1 MTNVVTSYQ
10 NFAQGQADH
19 DLQGRFDL
27 PIYFTAVDR
36 MLQFYTDF
44 KGNFH
49 YREGFELV
57 YEFEDCVFQEFKFSN
72 NQNYLLCF
80 YANTIRF
87 LSYDA
92 NNNLGW
98 VLDGASNP
106 LEVYTPYTLAECG
119 ELDFTQNRDVL
130 TITHENYLPVEL
142 TRKAAN
148 AFELT
153 TPIFKGDPFNVTLN
167 SSKSITAI
175 TQANPAQVTSTAH
188 GYSNGD
194 VVKISSVSGMT
205 EVNDRFYIIQV
216 VDANNFTIGVDS
228 TGYTAYTSGG
238 SAESVD
244 TFDAPALCEYYKGRR
259 YFGRTPT
266 RPTTIFAS
274 ESGVYD
280 EYTLPATVTAASP
293 FIVSLT
299 DVSEQLEWLFGG
311 ENSLV
316 VGAGDGIVAL
326 NSGSVTEPISAET
339 VEGNIT
345 KADPAASGR
354 PLRKDSEI
362 FYIGQTRRNIYSFS
376 YDLLSESFLS
386 QDVNV
391 IGHDITDS
399 GVTKLRYKK
408 DRFNLIWQRK
418 VNGNLLSLAYYKSS
432 NEVIRGWHE
441 HSTAGSFEDIAVI
454 KDNNGDPKLFA
465 LVNRGG
471 TYYIEVKAE
480 PVEFVKQ
487 HNFYS
492 GEDKKEE
499 DRNAWYRK
507 VAEQMKQC
515 IYLDNAETFSNL
527 QESNT
532 ITYNS
537 GAGTITASSS
547 VFSSGDVG
555 KHIVYKTDTGYESGR
570 FEITAYT
577 SGTVVEVDVLQEPTA
592 NTYDNWYLT
601 FDSISGISRFNGETV
616 KIVTDG
622 AVLGEYTI
630 SGGEQDLGKQVTH
643 VVIGYGYRGL
653 IKSFPMGFVSRGRS
667 TQMTMKEINRV
678 GLRCTT
684 SLGGMFGTS
693 MYRMQPVQKMT
704 SFDLNYLPPFP
715 IDRTIFVD
723 MVDENEK
730 DKFWYFVQDDPVPF
744 TGNAIMIDGVYAA

>member
-1 MTNVVTSYQ
+1 MNVVTSYQ

-19 DLQGRFDL
+19 DMQGRFDL
-27 PIYFTAVDR
+27 PIYFTALDR
-36 MLQFYTDF
+36 CFQFYTDF

-49 YREGFELV
+49 YREGFEIV
-57 YEFEDCVFQEFKFSN
+57 YEFQDCFFQEFRFSN

-87 LSYDA
+87 LSYDS

-98 VLDGASNP
+98 VLDGGSP
-106 LEVYTPYTLAECG
+106 LEVYTPYTLEESK

-130 TITHENYLPVEL
+130 TITHKNHLPTEL
-142 TRKAAN
+142 TRRAAN

-153 TPIFKGDPFNVTLN
+153 VPNFLGDPFDVTLD
-167 SSKSITAI
+167 SSKGITVI
-175 TQANPAQVTSTAH
+175 TQANPAQVTATAH

-194 VVKISSVSGMT
+194 VVKITSVGGMT
-205 EVNDRFYIIQV
+205 EVNNKFFIVEV
-216 VDANNFTIGVDS
+216 VDADNYTIGVDS
-228 TGYTAYTSGG
+228 TAYTAYTSGG
-238 SAESVD
+238 GGEKVD

-274 ESGVYD
+274 ESGIYD
-280 EYTLPATVTAASP
+280 NYVLPGTITAASP
-293 FIVSLT
+293 FILSLT

-311 ENSLV
+311 DNSMI
-316 VGAGDGIVAL
+316 VGAGDGVVAL

-345 KADPAASGR
+345 KAEAVSSAQ
-354 PLRKDSEI
+354 PLRKDSEV
-362 FYIGQTRRNIYSFS
+362 FYVGNTKRNIYAFS

-391 IGHDITDS
+391 IGHDITES
-399 GVTKLRYKK
+399 GVDKIRYKK
-408 DRFNLIWQRK
+408 DRYNLIWQK
-418 VNGNLLSLAYYKSS
+418 KANGNLLSLAYYKSS

-441 HSTAGSFEDIAVI
+441 HATEGTFEDIAVI

-480 PVEFVKQ
+480 PVEFVKL

-492 GEDKKEE
+492 GEDKKDE
-499 DRNAWYRK
+499 DRDAWYRK
-507 VAEQMKQC
+507 VAEQLKQC

-527 QESNT
+527 QEANT
-532 ITYNS
+532 ITYDE
-537 GAGTITASSS
+537 GAGTVTASSS

-555 KHIVYKTDTGYESGR
+555 KHIVYKTSTGYESGR
-570 FEITAYT
+570 FKITGYT
-577 SGTVVEVDVLQEPTA
+577 SGTVVDVDVLQTPTS
-592 NTYDNWYLT
+592 NTYDDWYLT
-601 FDSISGISRFNGETV
+601 FSSISGISRFNGKTV

-622 AVLGEYTI
+622 SVLGEYTI
-630 SGGEQDLGKQVTH
+630 SGGEQDLGQQVTH

-653 IKSFPMGFVSRGRS
+653 LKSFPMGFVSRGRN

-704 SFDLNYLPPFP
+704 SLDLNYLPPYP

-730 DKFWYFVQDDPVPF
+730 DKYWYFVQDDPVPF
-744 TGNAIMIDGVYAA
+744 TGNAIMIDGVFTP